1 MRKAIVFILAVFL
14 LLPVFADEITFSS
27 NESSVRLREG
37 MESVVLSGSATV
49 STGSLTI
56 SAENITLS
64 GASWRYIECS
74 GKVVITDSERDI
86 SIRTSVLWYDREAER
101 LLISS
106 YFEIEDRE
114 NEMSAM
120 ANHLEY
126 DMSNEMLRLTSRVHF
141 SKINGDDVI
150 IGSSESLSYDRNNE
164 TLELSG
170 SCHVIYNGD
179 DYSAERISI
188 DIENDRISMNSAIR
202 GTING

>member
-1 MRKAIVFILAVFL
+1 MKKLLAAILIALVSFSLY
-14 LLPVFADEITFSS
+14 ADEITFSAD
-27 NESSVRLREG
+27 ESSVRLRDG
-37 MESVVLSGSATV
+37 MESAVLSGEANV
-49 STGSLTI
+49 STGSLNI
-56 SAENITLS
+56 SADNINLS

-74 GKVVITDSERDI
+74 GNVVIADSERDLT
-86 SIRTSVLWYDREAER
+86 IRTSILWYDREKER

-126 DMSNEMLRLTSRVHF
+126 DMQSEMLVLTSQVNF

-150 IGSSESLSYDRNNE
+150 IGRSESVKYDRNNE
-164 TLELSG
+164 TLDLSG
-170 SCHVIYNGD
+170 RCFVLYNGD
-179 DYSAERISI
+179 EYTAERISI
-188 DIENDRISMNSAIR
+188 DINEDRISLNSGIR